1 MQNNL
6 VMFCLEE
13 KKSILETKSDVE
25 EFFHHLVGGD
35 VSIKDTIPLGRGSPP
50 DRKIWPPKFDISR
63 QTDKFN

>member
-35 VSIKDTIPLGRGSPP
+35 VSIKDPSLKNVSQSS
-50 DRKIWPPKFDISR
+50 SR
-63 QTDKFN
+63 

>member
-35 VSIKDTIPLGRGSPP
+35 VSIKDTIPLG
-50 DRKIWPPKFDISR
+50 SR
-63 QTDKFN
+63 EPS